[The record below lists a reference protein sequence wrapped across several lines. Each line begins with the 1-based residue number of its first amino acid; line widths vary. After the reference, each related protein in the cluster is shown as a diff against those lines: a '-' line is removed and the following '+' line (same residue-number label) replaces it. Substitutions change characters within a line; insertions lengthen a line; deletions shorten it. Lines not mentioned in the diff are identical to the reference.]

1 MTGFVRNLDHVQL
14 AIPAGGEDLARTF
27 FVGVLG
33 FLEVEK
39 PEPMRSRGGFWFESG
54 GAMLHLGV
62 DPQFTPAKKAHP
74 AFVVDRF
81 RDLEAA
87 LLGAGFAFVRSD
99 EMEGVERAFTHD
111 PFGNRIE
118 FVAA

>member
-1 MTGFVRNLDHVQL
+1 MTGFVRHLDHVQL
-14 AIPAGGEDLARTF
+14 AIPAGGEDAARAF
-27 FVGVLG
+27 FVDVLG
-33 FLEVEK
+33 FREVEK
-39 PEPMRSRGGFWFESG
+39 PEPMKARGGCWFESG

-62 DPQFTPAKKAHP
+62 DPQFIPAKKAHP
-74 AFVVDRF
+74 AFLVEHF
-81 RDLEAA
+81 QALEAT
-87 LLGAGFAFVRSD
+87 LLAAGYEFDRSD